1 MSWQLSQTVPTAV
14 KVELSWGKAPCVYP
28 DPAGTLFPEEPKW
41 HLVQLIDEE
50 SWQFEQ
56 VRELFPWKLGLPFI
70 SHSCPS
76 WCGGASWQL
85 WQAEGWPV

>member
-1 MSWQLSQTVPTAV
+1 
-14 KVELSWGKAPCVYP
+14 
-28 DPAGTLFPEEPKW
+28 LFPDEPKW
-41 HLVQLIDEE
+41 HFVQETDSE

-56 VRELFPWKLGLPFI
+56 VRELDPWKLGLPFI